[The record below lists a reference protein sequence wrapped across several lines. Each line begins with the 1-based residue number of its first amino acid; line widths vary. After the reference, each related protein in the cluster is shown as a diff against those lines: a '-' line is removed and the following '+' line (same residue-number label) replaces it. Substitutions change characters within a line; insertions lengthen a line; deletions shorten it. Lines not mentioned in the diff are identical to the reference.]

1 MSQNDMKPTPDF
13 RTILITGASS
23 GLAQDDHITLTAFG
37 VLAQIFLEPEP
48 DNVQIMAE
56 CVVRGFH
63 QAVREVALELLTR
76 LAVTGNPFAILAIYH
91 LAIHDDSMEA
101 QEKILSMDIPASDP
115 SQHAVF
121 LLCTGQF
128 SIFQQ
133 ISGGKSLVLKY
144 LQNHPDN
151 QLLERIHAAMH
162 RHGQDFLESIIGILQ
177 YPTREAFQSL
187 LELYSRLSPMDQTL
201 SLDFLQEQVLQ
212 SGSQPAMDAICEL
225 FILYEDHAAL
235 TMAVSLDIS
244 PGEPTRKALYYFLS
258 QQWEKYEN
266 LDFSHRLL
274 HTAFEA
280 SPAPLRRRILDLSRY
295 SGAISWLQPISGTT
309 PGRWI
314 QEMSEGDWV
323 YTIKELQT
331 QGRLQDLWRLAQSA
345 PPLWSVQILKILQQS
360 TWQAEVPEVW
370 TGFQTL
376 CALAASCYHKPP
388 EINPHKFLKSPQ
400 DRISALTLSPDGAMI
415 AVGGMDSFIHR
426 WKIPRG
432 DWIPD
437 PIACPVRGIQALQF
451 SPDGMYLL
459 AAFSDLTLR
468 VLRLDDLKW
477 VKTLEG
483 HTAPIRSLAIH
494 PDSRTAYSTGF
505 DGTLRSWRFPL
516 GPELRK
522 IHQSDLEIF
531 DLSLSLDGSLLLSAG
546 ADQVISVWN
555 PSNGEK
561 IRTLEGHL
569 DTITC
574 LSISN
579 SGNLCASASRD
590 RHLYLWN
597 CRTGKQLHQ
606 IIEHHSQITAIC
618 FHPAEEILY
627 CGNADGTVLLYSTQ
641 TGKQILKL
649 SNHTQPVMGLTIQR
663 SGEYL
668 VTAASD
674 GEIIV
679 WNQELFLL
687 SRSNLVNNP
696 AFWIQNLQQK
706 LDRPNQTTTTKNW
719 LKFMLELARWQMRYD
734 VQLEDETRVQLGE
747 FDIIL

>member
-1 MSQNDMKPTPDF
+1 MEGGEPVSQNDMKPTPDF
-13 RTILITGASS
+13 RTILITG
-23 GLAQDDHITLTAFG
+23 QVPDYPRMITPRLTAFG
-37 VLAQIFLEPEP
+37 PAQIFLKPES

-56 CVVRGFH
+56 CTKVRFH
-63 QAVREVALELLTR
+63 QAVREGLLELLTR
-76 LAVTGNPFAILAIYH
+76 LAVTGNPFAILVNHH

-274 HTAFEA
+274 HTASFEA
-280 SPAPLRRRILDLSRY
+280 SPAPLRRRIPDLSRY
-295 SGAISWLQPISGTT
+295 SGAILASTNLWYYTGTLD
-309 PGRWI
+309 PGNERRGLGVHHKGV
-314 QEMSEGDWV
+314 E
-323 YTIKELQT
+323 T
-331 QGRLQDLWRLAQSA
+331 QGRLQDLWRLAQSCA
-345 PPLWSVQILKILQQS
+345 SPMVCPNPENSS
-360 TWQAEVPEVW
+360 TIHMAGGGPASLD
-370 TGFQTL
+370 GLPTL

-388 EINPHKFLKSPQ
+388 EINPHCTPEITP

-415 AVGGMDSFIHR
+415 ACWGWISFIHR
-426 WKIPRG
+426 WKIVTVG
-432 DWIPD
+432 IDLD
-437 PIACPVRGIQALQF
+437 PIACPVWDPGSPIQPGRNVPA
-451 SPDGMYLL
+451 GCLL
-459 AAFSDLTLR
+459 DLTLR
-468 VLRLDDLKW
+468 VLRLDDLRW

-505 DGTLRSWRFPL
+505 DGTLRS
-516 GPELRK
+516 LR
-522 IHQSDLEIF
+522 IPA
-531 DLSLSLDGSLLLSAG
+531 GSG
-546 ADQVISVWN
+546 ITQN
-555 PSNGEK
+555 PP
-561 IRTLEGHL
+561 I
-569 DTITC
+569 
-574 LSISN
+574 
-579 SGNLCASASRD
+579 
-590 RHLYLWN
+590 
-597 CRTGKQLHQ
+597 
-606 IIEHHSQITAIC
+606 
-618 FHPAEEILY
+618 
-627 CGNADGTVLLYSTQ
+627 
-641 TGKQILKL
+641 
-649 SNHTQPVMGLTIQR
+649 
-663 SGEYL
+663 
-668 VTAASD
+668 
-674 GEIIV
+674 
-679 WNQELFLL
+679 
-687 SRSNLVNNP
+687 
-696 AFWIQNLQQK
+696 
-706 LDRPNQTTTTKNW
+706 
-719 LKFMLELARWQMRYD
+719 
-734 VQLEDETRVQLGE
+734 
-747 FDIIL
+747 